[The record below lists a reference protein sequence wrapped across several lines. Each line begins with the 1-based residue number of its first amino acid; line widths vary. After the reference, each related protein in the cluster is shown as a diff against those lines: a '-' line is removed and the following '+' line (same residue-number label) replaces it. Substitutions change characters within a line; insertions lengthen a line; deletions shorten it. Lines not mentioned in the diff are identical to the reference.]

1 MPAIH
6 PTSQL
11 ADAAMG
17 GYCFPF
23 FSTLGSQV
31 HHSFSSTES
40 STPGM
45 WFPQPHQV
53 ALSKV
58 TLNKMQVDDLSSSE
72 KKEERGLNKEQN
84 DKNRGGKKARGGRAD
99 RRPES

>member
-1 MPAIH
+1 MNKLDITSINALTLFRLLSLLLLPFHANPPQQLH

-53 ALSKV
+53 ALSKAGMC
-58 TLNKMQVDDLSSSE
+58 KH
-72 KKEERGLNKEQN
+72 
-84 DKNRGGKKARGGRAD
+84 KALFNV
-99 RRPES
+99 SL

>member
-58 TLNKMQVDDLSSSE
+58 TVCKHKALSMSLSE
-72 KKEERGLNKEQN
+72 KDANHSAVSQL
-84 DKNRGGKKARGGRAD
+84 
-99 RRPES
+99 